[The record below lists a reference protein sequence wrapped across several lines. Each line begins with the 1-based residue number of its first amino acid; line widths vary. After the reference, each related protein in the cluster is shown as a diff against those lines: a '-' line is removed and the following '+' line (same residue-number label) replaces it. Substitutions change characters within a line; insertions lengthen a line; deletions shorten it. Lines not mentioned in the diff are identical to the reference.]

1 MRLQASVPE
10 CALTSAKLERSEHH
24 AFAMPPG
31 LSTQQSNVPKQI
43 AQDSVEYQVAGRI
56 SKGCKTSLRIAEKA
70 EQTFGVHAM
79 ANQMHSIQLYLEVSM
94 TRKVTTMRTESPAG
108 CTGGAGS
115 QGSPWER

>member
-24 AFAMPPG
+24 GFAMPPG